1 MDDTANLTSWRV
13 ASSYVDFFFF
23 PGPVLRVFT
32 LLSVEAVVVEGDV
45 RGVAVRHVLLHRP
58 DDFAETPVAT

>member
-1 MDDTANLTSWRV
+1 MWIS
-13 ASSYVDFFFF
+13 FFS
-23 PGPVLRVFT
+23 GPVLRVLT